1 MEDLKIG
8 SFGSASPFGE
18 MSSVIACGGKT
29 MLTILKLAV
38 SARRF
43 AKNNSG
49 AVTVD
54 WVALTAAVVIIG
66 IGIVYAV
73 FGSGDDGVNGLV
85 TNLTAELGTAASNI
99 EDGVGALPTGGA
111 EGGEGGGEGE

>member
-1 MEDLKIG
+1 
-8 SFGSASPFGE
+8 
-18 MSSVIACGGKT
+18 

-43 AKNNSG
+43 AKDNSG

-73 FGSGDDGVNGLV
+73 FGTGDDGVAGLV
-85 TNLTAELGTAASNI
+85 TNLTGELGQAAENI
-99 EDGVGALPTGGA
+99 DGATGDLPTGGA
-111 EGGEGGGEGE
+111 EGGGEGE

>member
-1 MEDLKIG
+1 MLKFQNI
-8 SFGSASPFGE
+8 
-18 MSSVIACGGKT
+18 
-29 MLTILKLAV
+29 
-38 SARRF
+38 ARRF
-43 AKNNSG
+43 AADKSG

-85 TNLTAELGTAASNI
+85 TNLTAELGQAATNI
-99 EDGVGALPTGGA
+99 SDQVADSLPTSGGS
-111 EGGEGGGEGE
+111 

>member
-1 MEDLKIG
+1 MLNLKN
-8 SFGSASPFGE
+8 A
-18 MSSVIACGGKT
+18 
-29 MLTILKLAV
+29 
-38 SARRF
+38 ARRF
-43 AKNNSG
+43 VTDKSG

-85 TNLTAELGTAASNI
+85 TNLTSELGTAATNI
-99 EDGVGALPTGGA
+99 SGTVGALPTSGGS
-111 EGGEGGGEGE
+111 